1 LHNSENSI
9 NFVDEFIYMNPLYKN
24 IKVIA
29 FDADDT
35 LWSNEPYFRQA
46 ELDFERLITPY
57 AKGFVIL
64 DELFS
69 TEMSNMALLGYGAK
83 AFTISMVET
92 AIRIS
97 NHQVPNTVIT
107 EIMNVGKSLLETP
120 MRPLNGVVE
129 TLTYLQDKGYKL
141 VVATKGEHRDQTNKL
156 CRSGLEK
163 YFDFVEVMQDKLEN
177 EYLRLL
183 DILKVF
189 PSEFAMVGNS
199 FKSDIIPVLSI
210 GAYGIH
216 IPFEITWKHEIA
228 QTFTHPNLTEISSF
242 KELEEYF

>member
-1 LHNSENSI
+1 MHEI
-9 NFVDEFIYMNPLYKN
+9 IYMNPLFEN

-35 LWSNEPYFRQA
+35 LWSNEPYFRHA
-46 ELDFERLITPY
+46 ELEFERLITPY
-57 AKGFVIL
+57 AKGVDIL

-83 AFTISMVET
+83 AFTMSMVET

-97 NHQVPNTVIT
+97 NHQVPNMVIT
-107 EIMNVGKSLLETP
+107 EMMNVGKSLLKAP
-120 MRPLNGVVE
+120 MEPLGGVPE
-129 TLTYLQDKGYKL
+129 TLEYLKDEGYKL

-156 CRSGLEK
+156 HRSGLEN
-163 YFDFVEVMQDKLEN
+163 YFSFVEVMQDKLEN
-177 EYLRLL
+177 EYFRLL

-216 IPFEITWKHEIA
+216 IPSEITWKHEMT
-228 QTFTHPNLTEISSF
+228 QTFQHPNLTEISSF
-242 KELEEYF
+242 RELKDYF

>member
-1 LHNSENSI
+1 
-9 NFVDEFIYMNPLYKN
+9 VDEISCMNPLFEN

-35 LWSNEPYFRQA
+35 LWSNEPYFRLA
-46 ELDFERLITPY
+46 ELEFERLITPY
-57 AKGFVIL
+57 AKGAMIL
-64 DELFS
+64 EELFS

-97 NHQVPNTVIT
+97 NHQVPNLVIT
-107 EIMNVGKSLLETP
+107 EIVNVGKSLLEMP
-120 MRPLNGVVE
+120 MEPLDGVVE
-129 TLTYLQDKGYKL
+129 TLTYLNNQGYKL
-141 VVATKGEHRDQTNKL
+141 VVATKGERRDQTNKL
-156 CRSGLEK
+156 HRSGLEM
-163 YFDFVEVMQDKLEN
+163 YFSFVEVMQDKLEN
-177 EYLRLL
+177 EYFRML

-189 PSEFAMVGNS
+189 PSEFVMVGNS

-216 IPFEITWKHEIA
+216 IPFEITWKHEMA
-228 QTFTHPNLTEISSF
+228 QSFRHPNLTEISSF
-242 KELEEYF
+242 SELKKHF